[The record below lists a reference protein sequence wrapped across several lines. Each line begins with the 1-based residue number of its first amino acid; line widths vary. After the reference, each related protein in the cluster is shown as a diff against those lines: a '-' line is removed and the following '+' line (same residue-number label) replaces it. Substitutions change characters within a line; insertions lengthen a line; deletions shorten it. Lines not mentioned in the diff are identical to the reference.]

1 MDDRDAR
8 EGAAASAEARHTV
21 PVDAR
26 KPVEE
31 FRQTMMVRY
40 LQAVASHASQ
50 AAAEESATAAADRG
64 TTPSPQPPAVQAAT
78 IDDLQVR
85 HVMKRSVTGVTADT
99 PFLDVA
105 RMLARQRMGAVP
117 VVDGS
122 QRVLGVIAESDL
134 LARAADL
141 SAPEERPHAWSR
153 LLGRHRDVDAAGGTA
168 GTLMSAPALT
178 VRPWTPVV
186 EAART
191 AARSRIRQIFVT
203 DHHNRLVGVVSRAE
217 LLHALVRDDR
227 AIREEIVSHIV
238 RDALGVAPGDVEVQV
253 RNGTV
258 TLTGTIDRKLIP
270 RLTEEVAA
278 IPDVYEVDD
287 HLVAH

>member
-8 EGAAASAEARHTV
+8 EGAAASAEARHAV
-21 PVDAR
+21 PLYAR

-40 LQAVASHASQ
+40 LQAVASHAAQ
-50 AAAEESATAAADRG
+50 AAAEEPADAVAAQRA
-64 TTPSPQPPAVQAAT
+64 TPSRPAAQADT
-78 IDDLQVR
+78 IADLQVR

-105 RMLARQRMGAVP
+105 RMLARQQIGAVP

-122 QRVLGVIAESDL
+122 QHVLGVIAESDL

-141 SAPEERPHAWSR
+141 SAPGGHAGPLSR
-153 LLGRHRDVDAAGGTA
+153 LLGRHHDVGEAGGTA

-191 AARSRIRQIFVT
+191 AAGSRIRQIFVT
-203 DHHNRLVGVVSRAE
+203 DHHERLVGVVSRSE

-227 AIREEIVSHIV
+227 AIRDEIVSHVI
-238 RDALGVAPGDVEVQV
+238 RNRLGLAPGEVEVRV

-258 TLTGTIDRKLIP
+258 TLTGTIDRELIS
-270 RLTEEVAA
+270 RLTAEVAA

-287 HLVAH
+287 HLIAH